1 MSAAFPNGRL
11 AARYLRALTLAG
23 GDEHVAAAY
32 TASQRW
38 VEGEQLQTDMHGH
51 SFGATV
57 NACVWFG
64 PSESRLHTG
73 VRWRLRVGSLPA
85 PGSLAE
91 PKRVNGS
98 SWQ

>member
-38 VEGEQLQTDMHGH
+38 VEGEQLQT
-51 SFGATV
+51 
-57 NACVWFG
+57 
-64 PSESRLHTG
+64 E
-73 VRWRLRVGSLPA
+73 RVGGSRRHRFCIVPQRSPA
-85 PGSLAE
+85 HPRTLIG
-91 PKRVNGS
+91 P
-98 SWQ
+98 